1 MNNELE
7 QPGVFQVVSIR
18 GGANVQKLKH
28 VVEAL
33 EDWIAGLFIVGGLF
47 LILLGVVMRYVFNSP
62 LSFVEEYAGYM
73 VVWGT
78 MIGAVVALR
87 DNHHIRIDMFYRLL
101 PERVKK
107 AVDIFANVVG
117 LIFALFLVVYG
128 VKGIFLDE
136 FSAYRMG
143 IVSIGEGVQ
152 LWKVYMVM
160 PLMGVLMLFRFI
172 VRLVRVSKG
181 LPESDYEHKGVEQ
194 V

>member
-1 MNNELE
+1 M
-7 QPGVFQVVSIR
+7 
-18 GGANVQKLKH
+18 QKLKH

-136 FSAYRMG
+136 FSAYQMG
-143 IVSIGEGVQ
+143 IVSIGEGVE

-160 PLMGVLMLFRFI
+160 PLMGVWMLFRFI

>member
-1 MNNELE
+1 M
-7 QPGVFQVVSIR
+7 
-18 GGANVQKLKH
+18 NVQKLKY
-28 VVEAL
+28 VIEAL
-33 EDWIAGLFIVGGLF
+33 EDWIAGLFIVSGLF
-47 LILLGVVMRYVFNSP
+47 LILLGVIMRYAFNSP

-87 DNHHIRIDMFYRLL
+87 DNHHIRIDMLYRLL
-101 PERVKK
+101 PNRVKK
-107 AVDIFANVVG
+107 SVDIFANVVG

>member
-1 MNNELE
+1 MKN
-7 QPGVFQVVSIR
+7 
-18 GGANVQKLKH
+18 

-33 EDWIAGLFIVGGLF
+33 EDWIAGMLIIGGLF
-47 LILLGVVMRYVFNSP
+47 LILVGVIMRYVFNAP

-101 PERVKK
+101 PDRIKK
-107 AVDIFANVVG
+107 FVDLFANLVG

-160 PLMGVLMLFRFI
+160 PLMGALMTLRFI
-172 VRLVRVSKG
+172 VRLVRVTKG